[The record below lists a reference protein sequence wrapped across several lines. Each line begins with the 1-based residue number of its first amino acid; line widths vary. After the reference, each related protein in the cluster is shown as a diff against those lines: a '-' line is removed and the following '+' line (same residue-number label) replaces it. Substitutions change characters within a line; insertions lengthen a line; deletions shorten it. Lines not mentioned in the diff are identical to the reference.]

1 MSYSRTSEPARA
13 STAAMPGPI
22 VPAPI
27 TAATFGTLI
36 WLPPGSADLQFSYPP
51 PHPFRG
57 EWQRG
62 HRHAR
67 VGQRVHHG
75 ARNRRER
82 ALAAALGAE
91 RARAVAILDDRAPH
105 GGWNIRKCGDPVA
118 EQG

>member
-36 WLPPGSADLQFSYPP
+36 ALPPVSADLQFSYPP

-57 EWQRG
+57 ERQLV

-67 VGQRVHHG
+67 VGQRVHDRG
-75 ARNRRER
+75 GDCGQR
-82 ALAAALGAE
+82 ALAATLGPE
-91 RARAVAILDDRAPH
+91 RPGAIAILDDRARH
-105 GGWNIRKCGDPVA
+105 GGR
-118 EQG
+118 